1 MDGWIFKKGATG
13 VERVTG
19 WGEVR
24 GYWPGDD
31 GPDGSED
38 EPAMLAANDG
48 IGDGGADRLVRED
61 RFYATEREAKV
72 ALLEHLDKW
81 IASRLRGIQRREALV
96 RRLRREIDTP
106 A

>member
-19 WGEVR
+19 WGFAH

-31 GPDGSED
+31 GPDED

-48 IGDGGADRLVRED
+48 IGDGGPDRLVRED

-72 ALLEHLDKW
+72 ALLAHLDRW
-81 IASRLRGIQRREALV
+81 IASRLRGLQRREAIV
-96 RRLRREIDTP
+96 RRLQRELEPATP
-106 A
+106 